1 MLNFDRDCGTQAD
14 IYDFAPAL
22 LDAILTRIEGAG
34 SSAVPDGR
42 LIKCTSCMLR
52 LALSCEFANKVFVF
66 QVHASYCY
74 VPLPPTFGYDRT
86 QQRLSAHCAP
96 SLKILLIR
104 SLIDL
109 SSRTYFDAIC
119 ILSRLL
125 QTMLKCVL
133 FRPVVLGRPTAL
145 PTFE

>member
-1 MLNFDRDCGTQAD
+1 
-14 IYDFAPAL
+14 
-22 LDAILTRIEGAG
+22 
-34 SSAVPDGR
+34 
-42 LIKCTSCMLR
+42 LIKCTSCLLH
-52 LALSCEFANKVFVF
+52 LALSCQFANNV

-74 VPLPPTFGYDRT
+74 VPLTPTFGYDRT

-96 SLKILLIR
+96 SLKIPAIR

-109 SSRTYFDAIC
+109 SLKTYFDAVC

-133 FRPVVLGRPTAL
+133 FSPVVLGKPTAL
-145 PTFE
+145 PTFEKAFFSSFTIIIQQKIKCEQPFALLIHY